1 MVAPATQLN
10 AARSSANTTSK
21 PTTAPEAA
29 QSKPNVTTTLA
40 SQSPNAQ
47 SAAQST
53 LSAKRDAKAAETK
66 ASADQAAR
74 DAAKNLQLARTLLAK
89 DDLSG
94 ARSHLSSA
102 LAAQPKNRD
111 AQSLDGALS
120 EREQQRDAALQQARN
135 CESSARWI
143 CAWHNA
149 GSAIVMDS
157 GSPEAKRIL
166 SLAMHE
172 AEAPKVSANAPATDI
187 VSPRDIP
194 NHH

>member
-1 MVAPATQLN
+1 MA
-10 AARSSANTTSK
+10 
-21 PTTAPEAA
+21 TTAPEAVP
-29 QSKPNVTTTLA
+29 SKPNMTTTLA
-40 SQSPNAQ
+40 SQSHNTPAM
-47 SAAQST
+47 APST
-53 LSAKRDAKAAETK
+53 PAAKRDAKAAEAK
-66 ASADQAAR
+66 AAADQSAR

-94 ARSHLSSA
+94 ARSHLASA
-102 LAAQPKNRD
+102 LAAQPKNHD
-111 AQSLDGALS
+111 AQSLDSALS
-120 EREQQRDAALQQARN
+120 EREQQRDAALQLARN

-157 GSPEAKRIL
+157 GSPDAKRIL

-172 AEAPKVSANAPATDI
+172 AEAPKVGVSAPAPDI
-187 VSPRDIP
+187 VSPRDLP